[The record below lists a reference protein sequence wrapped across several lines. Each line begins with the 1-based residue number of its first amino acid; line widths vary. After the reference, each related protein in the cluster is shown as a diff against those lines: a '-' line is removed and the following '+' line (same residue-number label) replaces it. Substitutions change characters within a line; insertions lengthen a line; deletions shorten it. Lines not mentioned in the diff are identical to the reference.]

1 VGGQVSYSKIALA
14 CFRAGTTG
22 NSKLEGQM
30 LDESQVKLAIRM
42 LRRRLEKATS
52 GQQSQALITAL
63 AETLA
68 EFETGRMPRRY
79 EQRRPGAGGNAD
91 RG

>member
-1 VGGQVSYSKIALA
+1 MDRARTQKIALA
-14 CFRAGTTG
+14 CFPAETTG
-22 NSKLEGQM
+22 TSKLEAQM

-42 LRRRLEKATS
+42 LRRRLEKAIS

-79 EQRRPGAGGNAD
+79 EQPRPGARGHAD

>member
-1 VGGQVSYSKIALA
+1 
-14 CFRAGTTG
+14 
-22 NSKLEGQM
+22 M

-52 GQQSQALITAL
+52 GQQSHALITAL